1 MLQQEA
7 IIITAIIFKYSNER
21 IEHHITHR
29 NLNIDRRIYLFT
41 QPKLLL
47 VNQLIIASD
56 SSYLYKLHLLSLT
69 TFFQFLS
76 T

>member
-47 VNQLIIASD
+47 VNQLIIS
-56 SSYLYKLHLLSLT
+56 K
-69 TFFQFLS
+69 
-76 T
+76 